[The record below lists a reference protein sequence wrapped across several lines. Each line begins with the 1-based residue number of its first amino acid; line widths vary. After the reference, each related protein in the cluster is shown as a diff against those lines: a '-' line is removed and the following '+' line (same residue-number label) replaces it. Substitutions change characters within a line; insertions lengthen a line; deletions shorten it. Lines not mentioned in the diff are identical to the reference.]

1 MPQSTVKS
9 FHSLSIE
16 HPDFATHPRFWTS
29 HHLSVVKCSFQQ
41 VESENA
47 HEPVILDTKQ
57 AEDMA
62 EWALALARDKFTEWK
77 GHDVDTLLCDNE
89 PTPIEYTDYWLT
101 FHYGQRIV
109 RLYNSHVHIYCIKE
123 EISMPHANPIIG
135 YYTYTTDKERRDKL
149 VANRAPNGRINKPA
163 QNICDIKYRKVTPT
177 NWRHDPYLVCLLMSL
192 AQLQKRHALAAP
204 KGPFL
209 ARLLVT
215 NLADVTYAYVY
226 KADIPLQLLESL
238 DSPTRTIEDFVFPT
252 VNYVVVP
259 FEPYSTFAERIRAEL
274 AGPEYSSPP
283 ELVNSNQ
290 SVPSEPHGEK
300 RKRDEE

>member
-1 MPQSTVKS
+1 
-9 FHSLSIE
+9 
-16 HPDFATHPRFWTS
+16 
-29 HHLSVVKCSFQQ
+29 
-41 VESENA
+41 
-47 HEPVILDTKQ
+47 
-57 AEDMA
+57 
-62 EWALALARDKFTEWK
+62 
-77 GHDVDTLLCDNE
+77 
-89 PTPIEYTDYWLT
+89 
-101 FHYGQRIV
+101 
-109 RLYNSHVHIYCIKE
+109 
-123 EISMPHANPIIG
+123 MPHANPIIG
-135 YYTYTTDKERRDKL
+135 YYAYTADKERRDKL

-177 NWRHDPYLVCLLMSL
+177 DWRHDPYLVCLLMSL

-283 ELVNSNQ
+283 DLVNSNQ
-290 SVPSEPHGEK
+290 SVPWEPHGEK